1 MIGTTTSLVAAVV
14 FFVGIHLLVPPTRL
28 RPLLIGWLGEGPY
41 RGLFGLLSVLGLAWL
56 GFAYGAAPV
65 EPLWDGAGL
74 RQLALVIMPFA
85 WILLVGGLTSPNPTA
100 VGGEGS
106 LARDRG
112 PSGFIKI
119 TRHPVMWAFALWAFS
134 HLLAN
139 GDVASLLLFG
149 PLLFLALFG
158 ARVIDQ
164 RRQQANPAGWA
175 ELRAQTS
182 FLPLGVVLSGRTR
195 LTLRD
200 VGLWRLALGL
210 GLYVLFLFLHP
221 MVIGVPAL
229 PG

>member
-1 MIGTTTSLVAAVV
+1 MTGTIASLVAAVA

-28 RPLLIGWLGEGPY
+28 RPLLIGWLGEGAY
-41 RGLFGLLSVLGLAWL
+41 RGLFALLSVLGLVWL

-65 EPLWDGAGL
+65 QPLWDGTGL
-74 RQLALVIMPFA
+74 RHLALALMPLA
-85 WILLVGGLTSPNPTA
+85 WVLLVGGLTSPNPTA

-106 LARDRG
+106 LVRDRE
-112 PSGFIKI
+112 PQGFIRI

-139 GDVASLLLFG
+139 GDLASLLLFG
-149 PLLFLALFG
+149 ALLFLALFG
-158 ARVIDQ
+158 AWVID
-164 RRQQANPAGWA
+164 RRRDRDNPAGWMQ
-175 ELRAQTS
+175 LKAQTS
-182 FLPLGVVLSGRTR
+182 FIPLAALFTGRTR

-200 VGLWRLALGL
+200 LGLWRLALGL

-221 MVIGVPAL
+221 LVIGVPAL

>member
-1 MIGTTTSLVAAVV
+1 MTGTMTFLVAAVL
-14 FFVGIHLLVPPTRL
+14 FFVGLHLLVPPTRL
-28 RPLLIGWLGEGPY
+28 RPALIARLGEGAY
-41 RGLFGLLSVLGLAWL
+41 RGLFALLSVLGLAWL

-65 EPLWDGAGL
+65 EPLWNGAGL
-74 RQLALVIMPFA
+74 KHLALVIMPFA

-112 PSGFIKI
+112 PRGFIKI
-119 TRHPVMWAFALWAFS
+119 TRHPVMWALALWAFS

-149 PLLFLALFG
+149 SLLFLALFG

-164 RRQQANPAGWA
+164 RRHRTNPAGWA
-175 ELRAQTS
+175 ELMAQTS
-182 FLPLGVVLSGRTR
+182 FVPLAAIFAGRTR
-195 LTLRD
+195 LTLREL
-200 VGLWRLALGL
+200 GLWRVALGL

-221 MVIGVPAL
+221 LVAGVPAL
-229 PG
+229 RG